1 MLTIIF
7 IIILIIILIKC
18 FGPLLID
25 LFKFC
30 FSLLSLPFTFIGGIL
45 GFLIDAIL
53 FLGLLWLLAFLFG
66 T

>member
-18 FGPLLID
+18 FGPLLVD

-30 FSLLSLPFTFIGGIL
+30 FLILSLPFAFIGGIL
-45 GFLIDAIL
+45 GFIIDTLL
-53 FLGLLWLLAFLFG
+53 FLGLLWLLVFLFG
-66 T
+66 A